1 MREDIHTKLKLLGL
15 SAPEA
20 EVYLALVRDGGPVS
34 ASAVATETGLPRTN
48 VYPIL
53 SSLINKGIVEAEA
66 GYGNPFT
73 AVRPRDALRSLIAR
87 AREDFL
93 EHEILARD
101 LTDHLESMAE
111 PKENSHL
118 NGEQIHVFR
127 DSRVA
132 AERFERLQLEAE
144 GQ

>member
-1 MREDIHTKLKLLGL
+1 MRDDLHTKLKQLGL

-53 SSLINKGIVEAEA
+53 RSLINKGLVESEA
-66 GYGNPFT
+66 GYGTPFA
-73 AVRPRDALRSLIAR
+73 AVRPREALRSLMAR

-93 EHEILARD
+93 QREILAR
-101 LTDHLESMAE
+101 E
-111 PKENSHL
+111 
-118 NGEQIHVFR
+118 
-127 DSRVA
+127 
-132 AERFERLQLEAE
+132 
-144 GQ
+144 